1 MKRTPLLLISLL
13 AALACGGFGDPK
25 PEEPPVLPVEA
36 TTGPTLWEVT
46 HEEKQDLVKAGEA
59 DGLAKDA
66 VVVLLGPA
74 LAGTENRQIVGS
86 AKVVEIWP
94 DLARVQVER
103 IKKDAPQPE
112 MARAWSPEDQAAL
125 DAIPPMK
132 AGGRAAASGTSAA
145 TGGPVPTGTTEAP
158 AAEFTAAD
166 LPADLRGGTGDSREE
181 ALVRYEDNGSMTQ
194 AIVWV
199 MKHDSDDDVRM
210 KAWRVVRARWKRG
223 TGSAAEHEAAAVWLS
238 SNGTQD
244 QRIEAINEIG
254 ARSRSLNAA
263 AKHVADPIQPVR
275 VAAAE
280 AVHDVGSRTGKRT
293 EAREILQD
301 RLKVES
307 VSAVRK
313 KLGDWVGD
321 L

>member
-1 MKRTPLLLISLL
+1 MRIGLLLFSLL
-13 AALACGGFGDPK
+13 TALACGGFGDTK
-25 PEEPPVLPVEA
+25 PEDPIAPVDAIVGPVL
-36 TTGPTLWEVT
+36 WELT

-59 DGLAKDA
+59 DGLAKDN

-86 AKVVEIWP
+86 AKVLEIWP
-94 DLARVQVER
+94 DLARVQTER
-103 IKKDAPQPE
+103 IKKDAPPPE
-112 MARAWSPEDQAAL
+112 VARAWRPEDQAIL
-125 DAIPPMK
+125 DTIPPMK
-132 AGGRAAASGTSAA
+132 SGGGSTSRSGTSAMA
-145 TGGPVPTGTTEAP
+145 VTEPAAP
-158 AAEFTAAD
+158 AAEFSAAD
-166 LPADLRGGTGDSREE
+166 LPADLKGGTGDSREE

-199 MKHDSDDDVRM
+199 MKHDSDPDVQM

-223 TGSAAEHEAAAVWLS
+223 TGAASEHEAAAVWLS
-238 SNGTQD
+238 TNGTED
-244 QRIEAINEIG
+244 QRIEAIKEIG

-263 AKHVADPIQPVR
+263 SKHVGDSVQPVR
-275 VAAAE
+275 VAACE

-293 EAREILQD
+293 EARQILQD
-301 RLKVES
+301 RLSVES

-313 KLGDWVGD
+313 KLGDWIGD